1 MAAKKKLQ
9 LKNRQKMKQIKELT
23 LVEEEKSDYT
33 KFDALVRAGLANKAQ
48 LQRMHKIL
56 DRMSE
61 EKPNFSVADRAI
73 IQNIFNKMVNLITGN
88 PQLFNQ
94 ARRAVREDIEAVIV
108 EAKDFKDP
116 PPVLLLKRKAIRL
129 YDNDTRVALY
139 HNDKLDKYFSIPFG
153 SKFDMPIQAES
164 AVMEFEDGTSIELSE
179 EQRLV
184 ISNAYEQLS
193 EENKNKFLEV
203 LTQSKDSFEKTYEFC
218 KQHN

>member
-1 MAAKKKLQ
+1 
-9 LKNRQKMKQIKELT
+9 MKQIKEFT
-23 LVEEEKSDYT
+23 IVEEEKKSDYT

-73 IQNIFNKMVNLITGN
+73 IQNIFNKMVNLITSN
-88 PQLFNQ
+88 PQMFNQ
-94 ARRAVREDIEAVIV
+94 AKRAVREDIEAVIV
-108 EAKDFKDP
+108 EATDFKDP

-129 YDNDTRVALY
+129 YDNDAKVALY
-139 HNDKLDKYFSIPFG
+139 YNDKLDKYFSIPFG
-153 SKFDMPIQAES
+153 SKFDMPIQAEA
-164 AVMEFEDGTSIELSE
+164 AVMEFADGTSIELSE
-179 EQRLV
+179 EQRVV
-184 ISNAYEQLS
+184 IANAFEKLN

-218 KQHN
+218 KQYN

>member
-1 MAAKKKLQ
+1 
-9 LKNRQKMKQIKELT
+9 MKQIKELT
-23 LVEEEKSDYT
+23 IVEEEKSDYT

-164 AVMEFEDGTSIELSE
+164 TIMEFEDGTSIELSE
-179 EQRLV
+179 EQRCV
-184 ISNAYEQLS
+184 ISNAYEQLN

-203 LTQSKDSFEKTYEFC
+203 LTQSKDSFDKTYEFC
-218 KQHN
+218 KQYN

>member
-1 MAAKKKLQ
+1 
-9 LKNRQKMKQIKELT
+9 MKQIKEFT
-23 LVEEEKSDYT
+23 IVEEEKKSDYT

-61 EKPNFSVADRAI
+61 EKPNFSTADRAI
-73 IQNIFNKMVNLITGN
+73 IQNIFNKMVNLITSN
-88 PQLFNQ
+88 PQIFNQ
-94 ARRAVREDIEAVIV
+94 AKRAVREDIEAVIV

-116 PPVLLLKRKAIRL
+116 PAVLLLKRKAIRL
-129 YDNDTRVALY
+129 YDNDGKVALY
-139 HNDKLDKYFSIPFG
+139 YNDKLNKYFSIPFG

-164 AVMEFEDGTSIELSE
+164 AVMEFADGTSIELSE
-179 EQRLV
+179 EQRVV
-184 ISNAYEQLS
+184 IANAFEKLN

-218 KQHN
+218 KQYN

>member
-1 MAAKKKLQ
+1 
-9 LKNRQKMKQIKELT
+9 MKQIKEFT
-23 LVEEEKSDYT
+23 IVEEEKTDYT

-61 EKPNFSVADRAI
+61 EKPNFSTADRAI
-73 IQNIFNKMVNLITGN
+73 IQNIFNKMVNLITSN
-88 PQLFNQ
+88 PQIFNQ
-94 ARRAVREDIEAVIV
+94 ARRAVREEVDTVMI

-129 YDNDTRVALY
+129 YDNDAKVALY
-139 HNDKLDKYFSIPFG
+139 FNDKLNKYFSIPFG
-153 SKFDMPIQAES
+153 SKFDMPVQAES
-164 AVMEFEDGTSIELSE
+164 AVMEFADGTSIELSE
-179 EQRLV
+179 DQRTV
-184 ISNAYEQLS
+184 IASAYEKLN

-218 KQHN
+218 KQYN

>member
-1 MAAKKKLQ
+1 
-9 LKNRQKMKQIKELT
+9 MKQIKEFT
-23 LVEEEKSDYT
+23 IVEEEKKSDYT

-73 IQNIFNKMVNLITGN
+73 IQNIFNKMVNLITSN
-88 PQLFNQ
+88 PQMFNQ
-94 ARRAVREDIEAVIV
+94 AKRAVREDIEAVIV
-108 EAKDFKDP
+108 EATDFKDP

-129 YDNDTRVALY
+129 YDNDAKVALY
-139 HNDKLDKYFSIPFG
+139 YNDKLNKYFSIPFG
-153 SKFDMPIQAES
+153 SKFDMPIQAEA
-164 AVMEFEDGTSIELSE
+164 AVMEFADGTSIELSE
-179 EQRLV
+179 EQRVV
-184 ISNAYEQLS
+184 IANAFEKLN

-218 KQHN
+218 KQYN